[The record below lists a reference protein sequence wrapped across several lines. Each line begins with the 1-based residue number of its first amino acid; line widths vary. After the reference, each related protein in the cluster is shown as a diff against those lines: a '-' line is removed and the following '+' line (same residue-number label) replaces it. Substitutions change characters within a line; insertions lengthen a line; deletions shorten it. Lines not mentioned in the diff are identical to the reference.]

1 MGARAARGAARARA
15 RTAERARAAARAR
28 ARASGDTDLYCPL
41 RNKVGTYGSVGGAE
55 LPNVQL

>member
-41 RNKVGTYGSVGGAE
+41 RNKVGTYGPVGGAE